1 MLESLFEKRLQ
12 HRCFPVNIAKF
23 LGIAFS
29 IAHPRTAASADSKFN
44 HMWEHLYS
52 GSNPDDCDIFD
63 SKTLYRRSHQ
73 RYSVR
78 KDVLKNFAKFTGE
91 QL

>member
-44 HMWEHLYS
+44 HRWEYLYS

-73 RYSVR
+73 R
-78 KDVLKNFAKFTGE
+78 DLLKNFAKLTGE